1 MQAFKLV
8 PTPEYRQEVER
19 IASQYPG
26 FIRVGIYGF
35 FETGTLIIQAQ
46 YHYEGGIKR
55 FKVVARE
62 AGESLQ
68 VRAADLL
75 TMFYNELV
83 KFFEID
89 LIPIDNF

>member
-8 PTPEYRQEVER
+8 PTPEFQAEVTR

-26 FIRVGIYGF
+26 FIRVGIYGYS
-35 FETGTLIIQAQ
+35 ETGTLIIQAQ
-46 YHYEGGIKR
+46 YHYEGDVKKFYVI
-55 FKVVARE
+55 VRE
-62 AGESLQ
+62 AGEYLQ

-89 LIPIDNF
+89 LIPADNY